1 MKKIFSVLLLSL
13 MLTGCG
19 KTQLL
24 NTPTKKTEMFLS
36 KYQSLDAD
44 VLEQLNDITED
55 KTSFTEKQKEDYIE
69 LMKKHYQALK
79 YEIKDEVVNGDTAV
93 VTVEIEVT
101 DYSKILNDADQ
112 YLKDH
117 PEEFKTEKEEYSE
130 ELFNDYRINK
140 LKDAEDKVKY
150 TIDID
155 LTKIDDEWVI
165 DDLDSETMDKI
176 QGVYQY

>member
-79 YEIKDEVVNGDTAV
+79 YEIKDDELKLYDTIRV
-93 VTVEIEVT
+93 SINDDPFEILE
-101 DYSKILNDADQ
+101 KIIPTTCFGSIG
-112 YLKDH
+112 YL
-117 PEEFKTEKEEYSE
+117 PRPNEKIIVIIISTNNPIIIN
-130 ELFNDYRINK
+130 LFFLLFGNF
-140 LKDAEDKVKY
+140 
-150 TIDID
+150 
-155 LTKIDDEWVI
+155 
-165 DDLDSETMDKI
+165 
-176 QGVYQY
+176 